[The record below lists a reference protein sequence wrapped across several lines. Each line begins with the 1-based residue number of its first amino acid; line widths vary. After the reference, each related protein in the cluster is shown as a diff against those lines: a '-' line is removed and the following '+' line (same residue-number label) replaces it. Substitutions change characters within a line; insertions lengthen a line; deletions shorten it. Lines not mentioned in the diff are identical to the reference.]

1 MSAASSNSSGD
12 CTEKMEK
19 NREEAEKEGL
29 VSKRNL
35 EDSHNEEHTSRA
47 KRKKPTKS
55 GTDIQWKFW

>member
-1 MSAASSNSSGD
+1 MSAASNSSGD

-19 NREEAEKEGL
+19 NPEEAEKEGV

-35 EDSHNEEHTSRA
+35 EDSQNEEHTSKA
-47 KRKKPTKS
+47 KRKKLTKS

>member
-35 EDSHNEEHTSRA
+35 EESQNEEHTSRA
-47 KRKKPTKS
+47 KRKKATKS